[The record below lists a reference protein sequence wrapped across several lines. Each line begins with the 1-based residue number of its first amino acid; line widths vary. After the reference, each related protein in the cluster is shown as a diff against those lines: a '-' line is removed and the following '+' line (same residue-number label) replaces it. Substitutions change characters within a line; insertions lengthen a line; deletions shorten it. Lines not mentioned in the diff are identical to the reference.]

1 MGHGSTVDLS
11 TENRTLGSLS
21 GKLISLG
28 AVMAVIGIVGT
39 VLLGSL
45 DGAFESDGSGQGQ
58 QSQQQVA
65 TDGHGEPAA
74 DDGHGATD
82 GESDAAAVHHGPT
95 HGFNTEWS
103 IWHPYLVSACFFLTM
118 TLGGLFFV
126 LVHHITNAGWSA
138 VVRRLAEGVSRNV
151 LLMALIFIPLVMPGP
166 MGVLYK
172 WVHPDPGDEIISVK
186 SSYLDYNWF
195 LVRMGVYFFIWIVF
209 AWSYHR
215 SSVAQDR
222 DGDVQRSS
230 RMSRISPLGVALF
243 ALSIT
248 FAGYD
253 LLMSLD
259 AHWFSTIFGVY
270 IFAGCVLSFH
280 ALLALIVVWLQ
291 ANGRLT
297 RAISD
302 EHMQDIGKMMFAFTI
317 FWAYIAFS
325 QYMLYWYANIPE
337 ETIWFV
343 RRQSIWMWGFW
354 GWLMVVGHFFVP
366 FLFLVSRHIKRK
378 RATIAFG
385 AVWVLAMHWADMYY
399 LVMPQISNGTE
410 FPFKMVDITIP
421 IGMGGL
427 FIIGLA
433 LSLRGHSLIAEKDPR
448 MAEAL
453 AFENA

>member
-1 MGHGSTVDLS
+1 MGHGVTVDLS

-21 GKLISLG
+21 GKMIALGTTLAVLGLIGTLALG
-28 AVMAVIGIVGT
+28 N
-39 VLLGSL
+39 LE
-45 DGAFESDGSGQGQ
+45 GAFGGHEVESSGAAQDSAAG
-58 QSQQQVA
+58 
-65 TDGHGEPAA
+65 DGHAAA
-74 DDGHGATD
+74 DAGD
-82 GESDAAAVHHGPT
+82 HGPI
-95 HGFNTEWS
+95 HGFVTEWS

-151 LLMALIFIPLVMPGP
+151 VLMALIFIPLLFPDS
-166 MGVLYK
+166 MGSLYK
-172 WVHPDPGDEIISVK
+172 WMHPDLGDEVIAVK
-186 SSYLDYNWF
+186 SSYLNYNWF
-195 LVRMGVYFFIWIVF
+195 LIRLAIYFAIWITF

-230 RMSRISPLGVALF
+230 RMSRMSPVGVALF
-243 ALSIT
+243 AMSVT

-280 ALLALIVVWLQ
+280 ALLALIVVFLQ

-302 EHMQDIGKMMFAFTI
+302 DHMQDIGKMMFAFTV

-343 RRQSIWMWGFW
+343 RRQSTWMWGFW
-354 GWLMVVGHFFVP
+354 GWVMVVGHFFVP
-366 FLFLVSRHIKRK
+366 FLFLVSKHIKRK
-378 RATIAFG
+378 RATIALG
-385 AVWVLAMHWADMYY
+385 ALWVLAMHWADMYY

-410 FPFKMVDITIP
+410 FPFTFVDITILM
-421 IGMGGL
+421 GMAGI

-448 MAEAL
+448 MSESL